1 MVTTATTCPTTKYAY
16 DDEQTWNDLYIWLLS
31 MIEKWVFYANV
42 SCWRG
47 QLKEVAEDIAQ
58 EAILRTLKYTQRASL
73 GEVQPVVSLRSLSKV
88 IAQNYFRDRRRKDLY
103 LVLSS
108 QNDDSDH
115 LLSDEVVD
123 PAQIAL
129 DDLFFRSV
137 IVLAAR
143 IVAKFPQQQRMALL
157 TDLANISDFNAPPTL
172 LEQVLS
178 AEGICLRDYN
188 HPLPL
193 DPSMRGRYAA
203 HLCIAYKR
211 LKKKVCL

>member
-1 MVTTATTCPTTKYAY
+1 MATTATTCPVT
-16 DDEQTWNDLYIWLLS
+16 DDEQTWKDLYVWLLS
-31 MIEKWVFYANV
+31 MVEKWVSYADV

-47 QLKEVAEDIAQ
+47 QQREVAEDVAQ
-58 EAILRTLKYTQRASL
+58 EAILRTFRYTQRANL
-73 GEVQPVVSLRSLSKV
+73 GEVQPVVSLKSLSKV

-108 QNDDSDH
+108 QSEDSGQLQSDD
-115 LLSDEVVD
+115 VVD

-137 IVLAAR
+137 IVIAAR
-143 IVAKFPQQQRMALL
+143 IVAKFPQQQRLALL

-188 HPLPL
+188 HPLPI

-211 LKKKVCL
+211 LKKKVCI